1 MIFTPFFYRLIP
13 FRNEK
18 FRNLRGR
25 FNFEQFY
32 GSGSSV
38 KGLKSTNPG
47 KRQFCCE
54 LEAEV
59 LWCTFKR
66 INQTEW
72 EFSRQTV
79 YVSSEVPRLIC
90 SKQSHKGIGKL
101 CSSNVFLI
109 VGWNIR
115 HQAWCHLY
123 GNYFFELSITG
134 QSQSLNLDIE
144 EDIGM
149 NIYQVARYCFVLIQS
164 ILALQFII
172 DAYNEWND
180 SPIVSSGTYFKIF
193 TL

>member
-1 MIFTPFFYRLIP
+1 M
-13 FRNEK
+13 
-18 FRNLRGR
+18 
-25 FNFEQFY
+25 
-32 GSGSSV
+32 
-38 KGLKSTNPG
+38 NPD
-47 KRQFCCE
+47 KRQYCRE

-79 YVSSEVPRLIC
+79 YVSSEVSRIIC
-90 SKQSHKGIGKL
+90 SKQSHKGLEKL

-123 GNYFFELSITG
+123 GNYFFELSIKG
-134 QSQSLNLDIE
+134 QSQSLNLDIAD
-144 EDIGM
+144 DIGM

-180 SPIVSSGTYFKIF
+180 SPIVSSGTYFEIF
-193 TL
+193 ILWLLINNCSFSKSDHQRS